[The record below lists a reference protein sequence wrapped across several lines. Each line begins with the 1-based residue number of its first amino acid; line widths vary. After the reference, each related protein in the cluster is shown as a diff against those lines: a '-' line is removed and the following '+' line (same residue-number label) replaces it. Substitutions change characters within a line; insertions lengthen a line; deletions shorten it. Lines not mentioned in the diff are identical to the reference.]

1 MTQLTRKGHVF
12 VWDAKCEE
20 SFQELKKMLT
30 SAPILILRNA
40 DEYFVVYCDASKMRS
55 GGVLMQNGKVVAY
68 ASRRLKV
75 YERNYPAHDLE
86 YAVVVFV
93 HKVWRHYLF
102 DLKFEVFSDHK
113 SLKYLF

>member
-1 MTQLTRKGHVF
+1 
-12 VWDAKCEE
+12 
-20 SFQELKKMLT
+20 
-30 SAPILILRNA
+30 
-40 DEYFVVYCDASKMRS
+40 
-55 GGVLMQNGKVVAY
+55 MQNGKVVAY

-113 SLKYLF
+113 SLKYLFWSERVESKVDKMVEIFEGLWFWVELSSG